1 MVGLSR
7 RKTGVLFQEG
17 ASLEPLMQSKTLLV
31 GLLVGLPLASH
42 AFAADSYDCV
52 LAPTSSLVTT
62 LTMDVPF
69 TGTLI
74 GNYDAVNLPTGT
86 RTIPGLFGGSGNN
99 PIPYTASFGVD
110 GGTNTSPDGAF
121 RFTVEQVGKQLV
133 GSISGLSIDAL
144 DGVPGGADLS
154 ITINYST
161 FHTVAPN
168 AIYPGGFPITLPFG
182 TANITTLTLV
192 QAAAAPM
199 IITPAKG
206 GGYSFVSAVPVMIT
220 ITADAMGQVFEVP
233 SVPGVLPL
241 TGMLSFI
248 GDTVLM
254 SATTTQSS
262 STTQPSTAPGFVD
275 QPLALPTVIPTGGTA
290 NLLMSGLITEVS
302 SSQSTTGTLNVTGT
316 RVIFCAADLNQ
327 DGIVNAA
334 DLMILL
340 TGWDTPSAD
349 IDGNG
354 TTNAQDL
361 TALLN
366 VWGAC

>member
-1 MVGLSR
+1 
-7 RKTGVLFQEG
+7 
-17 ASLEPLMQSKTLLV
+17 
-31 GLLVGLPLASH
+31 
-42 AFAADSYDCV
+42 
-52 LAPTSSLVTT
+52 
-62 LTMDVPF
+62 
-69 TGTLI
+69 
-74 GNYDAVNLPTGT
+74 
-86 RTIPGLFGGSGNN
+86 
-99 PIPYTASFGVD
+99 
-110 GGTNTSPDGAF
+110 
-121 RFTVEQVGKQLV
+121 
-133 GSISGLSIDAL
+133 
-144 DGVPGGADLS
+144 
-154 ITINYST
+154 
-161 FHTVAPN
+161 
-168 AIYPGGFPITLPFG
+168 
-182 TANITTLTLV
+182 
-192 QAAAAPM
+192 M

-290 NLLMSGLITEVS
+290 NLLMSGLITELS

-334 DLMILL
+334 DLTILL